1 MESTRA
7 DARLR
12 REELEGVIADFLGG
26 DVGDG
31 LVDAL
36 ELATSEHFAAQRPED
51 QPVVE
56 PLVGDQLERAVE

>member
-1 MESTRA
+1 M
-7 DARLR
+7 
-12 REELEGVIADFLGG
+12 IADFLGG